1 LKRRLIDRG
10 VRYLLS
16 RCAEIGPACGAWAEA
31 VHHHRP
37 IEGVR
42 AIQGLLPLAKK
53 HTAEEMEKAAAK
65 ALCRSA
71 WRLSAVRTALGEPEN
86 VVQVDFLEKHPLI
99 RDLTA
104 YRVPFPP

>member
-1 LKRRLIDRG
+1 
-10 VRYLLS
+10 
-16 RCAEIGPACGAWAEA
+16 
-31 VHHHRP
+31 
-37 IEGVR
+37 
-42 AIQGLLPLAKK
+42 
-53 HTAEEMEKAAAK
+53 MEQAAAK

-71 WRLSAVRTALGEPEN
+71 WHLSAVRTALGEPAN